1 MNDFKDVNLFT
12 EIMQEGGWLM
22 IPIGICLLLMLTI
35 TIERLVN
42 LRLPKYL
49 DQELLDKMR
58 SHLTN
63 GDFAAALQVCRSKN
77 IMFNRLIETAIVYR
91 ELEITELRAL
101 LEDQSR
107 QEASILERF
116 MTVLRTIGTIAPLLG
131 LLGTVAGMIK
141 VFQTMSAVGLGEIGG
156 LSGGISEAL
165 ITTAAGM
172 SVAIP
177 TIIVHNFFERRTA
190 KILLVM
196 EKRMIELILLLR
208 SKHAVSA

>member
-1 MNDFKDVNLFT
+1 MFI
-12 EIMQEGGWLM
+12 EILQKGGWLM

-58 SHLTN
+58 SHLTS
-63 GDFAAALQVCRSKN
+63 GDFSAALQVCRSKN
-77 IMFNRLIETAIVYR
+77 IMFNRLIETAIIYR
-91 ELEITELRAL
+91 DLEITELRAL

-107 QEASILERF
+107 QEASVLERF